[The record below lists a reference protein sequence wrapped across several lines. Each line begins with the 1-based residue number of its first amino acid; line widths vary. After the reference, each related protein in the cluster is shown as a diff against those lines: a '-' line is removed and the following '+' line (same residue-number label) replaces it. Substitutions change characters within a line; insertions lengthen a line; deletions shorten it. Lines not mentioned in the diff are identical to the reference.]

1 MHFIVPG
8 MPSVWSGLA
17 YYALMIY
24 KLQIFCI
31 YKLLRRG
38 VHCLQMK
45 ALKDLGLDVTKGSVA
60 TDSSVTQTKF
70 HIMRL
75 WVHATFCLLQF
86 LIPRL
91 VVCLHFE
98 K

>member
-1 MHFIVPG
+1 
-8 MPSVWSGLA
+8 
-17 YYALMIY
+17 MIY

-86 LIPRL
+86 LIQHL